1 MPPANPLPGAAA
13 SRATASRSLFKC
25 RGCGSSDGTVLI
37 ELGELP
43 LANAFVKAADDDAD
57 RFTKDLTLVMCS
69 ECLLIQIRD
78 EVPREQLFSTFLW
91 VTGTSRDAAV
101 HARWLAA
108 RLRERHLTPERRFL
122 VEVASNDGFFL
133 RHYQEAGFDIL
144 GVDPADVTAEA
155 VKQGLPTIRD
165 FFGESVAARIVA
177 ERGQADVIVARNVLG
192 HSSELR
198 DLVRGMKRLLA
209 PTGVLVLEM
218 PYAHFLR
225 AELQYDTIFHE
236 HLSYLTVGST
246 ARLIAS
252 VDMKITD
259 VSFVRMNGGSL
270 LCEVAH
276 ADAPVARNDSSLID
290 FEEITGLNHPSGWMR
305 FADQVGEQRAAF
317 VGMLGELRA
326 AGKRVV
332 AYGAAAKCMTMLNY
346 CRVSTDLISA
356 IGDANPRKQGLLCP
370 GVRIPVVSPER
381 LLEGAPDV
389 VVIGAWN
396 FTDEIITSLR
406 GRGYAGR
413 FLVPLP
419 MPRLID

>member
-1 MPPANPLPGAAA
+1 MSG
-13 SRATASRSLFKC
+13 ATAPSLSLFKC
-25 RGCGSSDGTVLI
+25 RGCGSSNGAVLV

-43 LANAFVKAADDDAD
+43 LANAFVSAADADAD
-57 RFTKDLTLVMCS
+57 RFTKDLTLVMCD
-69 ECLLIQIRD
+69 ECLLIQIRED
-78 EVPREQLFSTFLW
+78 VPREQLFSTFLW

-101 HARWLAA
+101 HARWLAS
-108 RLRERHLTPERRFL
+108 RLKERHFHADRRFL

-155 VKQGLPTIRD
+155 TRQGLPTIRD
-165 FFGESVAARIVA
+165 FFGESVAAAIVA

-198 DLVRGMKRLLA
+198 DLVGGMKRLLA
-209 PTGVLVLEM
+209 PGGVLVLEM

-225 AELQYDTIFHE
+225 DQLQYDTIFHE
-236 HLSYLTVGST
+236 HPSYLTVGST
-246 ARLIAS
+246 ARLMGS
-252 VDMKITD
+252 VGLQITD
-259 VSFVRMNGGSL
+259 GSFVRMNGGSL
-270 LCEVAH
+270 LCEVMH
-276 ADAPVARNDSSLID
+276 EDAPVARNDGALID
-290 FEEITGLNHPSGWMR
+290 FEELTALNHPSGWTR
-305 FADQVGEQRAAF
+305 FADEVREQREAF

-326 AGKRVV
+326 AGRRVA

-346 CRVSTDLISA
+346 CRVSTDLIAA

-370 GVRIPVVSPER
+370 GVHIPVVSPEQ
-381 LLEGAPDV
+381 LVASAPDV
-389 VVIGAWN
+389 IVIGAWN

-419 MPRLID
+419 KPRLTD